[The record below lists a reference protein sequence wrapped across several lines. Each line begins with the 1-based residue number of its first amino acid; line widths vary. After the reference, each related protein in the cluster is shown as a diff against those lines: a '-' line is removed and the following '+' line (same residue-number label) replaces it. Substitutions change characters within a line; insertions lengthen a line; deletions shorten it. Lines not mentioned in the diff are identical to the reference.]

1 MNLSDRTFSSGST
14 AAAVIRTSTP
24 STTAIRAIVLS
35 EGGEPAGAGAAL
47 PLPFFGG
54 AAAAAGGGDADG
66 AAASFFEAVRAGDL
80 DGRPAGDGLAG
91 DLALGSG
98 VAFVGVLRAGAG
110 EVDVRFGAI

>member
-1 MNLSDRTFSSGST
+1 M
-14 AAAVIRTSTP
+14 
-24 STTAIRAIVLS
+24 LS